1 MGIHLL
7 LWPAH
12 RAHILAWL
20 SPRFFQDYICISRA
34 FIFFPLLL
42 TPPPPSD
49 LPDFALILVW
59 CGGWLCC
66 YGWSL

>member
-12 RAHILAWL
+12 RGILAWL
-20 SPRFFQDYICISRA
+20 SPCFFQDYIYLSH
-34 FIFFPLLL
+34 FFF
-42 TPPPPSD
+42 PPSD
-49 LPDFALILVW
+49 LPDFALILAW